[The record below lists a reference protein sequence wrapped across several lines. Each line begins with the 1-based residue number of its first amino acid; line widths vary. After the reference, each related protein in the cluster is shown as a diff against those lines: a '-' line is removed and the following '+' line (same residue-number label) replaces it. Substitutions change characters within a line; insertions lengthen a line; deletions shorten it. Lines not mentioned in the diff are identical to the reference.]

1 MQDVLETL
9 DPALEPVLSKSIQ
22 KQGVRLLIQL
32 GDKELDY
39 NPDFRFYL
47 TTKLQN
53 PHYPPEISTKTN
65 IVNFQVKE
73 QWLEDQLLGLVVSK
87 EKEELQTTKEQLI
100 LDVANDKNK
109 LVELE
114 DNILGLLS
122 SSKGS
127 LLDDTELIET
137 LQSSKITSEEV
148 KARLVRA
155 EQVEKV
161 TDAAREGY

>member
-1 MQDVLETL
+1 M
-9 DPALEPVLSKSIQ
+9 
-22 KQGVRLLIQL
+22 
-32 GDKELDY
+32 
-39 NPDFRFYL
+39 
-47 TTKLQN
+47 
-53 PHYPPEISTKTN
+53 
-65 IVNFQVKE
+65 KE
-73 QWLEDQLLGLVVSK
+73 QGLEDQLLGLVVSK

-161 TDAAREGY
+161 TDAAREGYETLFGPPARPFWSTQEYPIRASTPS